1 MASKFRIAALLTVCA
16 LSASGW
22 GAGAAHAQ
30 DSQTAPAQSATADA
44 STAGKPAIPPYHTS
58 VAHVVLPAT
67 LDPAQ
72 FQEEESRNIYALA
85 AKIKKI
91 LYQEPCYCGCDKE
104 VGHKSLL
111 DCYTDRHGSFCD
123 VCKKEAVYS
132 YNQTRKGQTP
142 AQIRK
147 EIINGDWASTD
158 LSPYDKPATAK

>member
-1 MASKFRIAALLTVCA
+1 MGSKFRMAALGIACILG
-16 LSASGW
+16 ASVW
-22 GAGAAHAQ
+22 GAVVARAQNSQAA
-30 DSQTAPAQSATADA
+30 STDA
-44 STAGKPAIPPYHTS
+44 ATAGKPAVPPYHAS
-58 VAHVVLPAT
+58 AQHVVLPAT

-85 AKIKKI
+85 AKIKRV

-147 EIINGDWASTD
+147 EIIDGDWASTD
-158 LSPYDKPATAK
+158 LSSYDKPAAAK

>member
-1 MASKFRIAALLTVCA
+1 MASKFRMAALVITCVLG
-16 LSASGW
+16 ASGW
-22 GAGAAHAQ
+22 GAGVAQ
-30 DSQTAPAQSATADA
+30 AQNSQASSADTA
-44 STAGKPAIPPYHTS
+44 TAGKPAVPPFHAS
-58 VAHVVLPAT
+58 AAHVVLPST
-67 LDPAQ
+67 LDPQQ

-85 AKIKKI
+85 AKIKKV

-123 VCKKEAVYS
+123 VCKKEAVFS

-147 EIINGDWASTD
+147 EIINGDWASTN
-158 LSPYDKPATAK
+158 LSAYDKPAAAR

>member
-1 MASKFRIAALLTVCA
+1 MASNFRMTALGIACVLG
-16 LSASGW
+16 ASLCGS
-22 GAGAAHAQ
+22 GVARAQ
-30 DSQTAPAQSATADA
+30 NSQATSTDTA
-44 STAGKPAIPPYHTS
+44 TAGKPAVPPYHAS
-58 VAHVVLPAT
+58 AAHVTLPGT

-85 AKIKKI
+85 AKIKKV

-123 VCKKEAVYS
+123 VCKKEAVFS

-147 EIINGDWASTD
+147 EIINGDWSATD
-158 LSPYDKPATAK
+158 LSSYARPAAAK

>member
-1 MASKFRIAALLTVCA
+1 MTALGIACVLGASLC
-16 LSASGW
+16 
-22 GAGAAHAQ
+22 GAGVAQAQNSQAA
-30 DSQTAPAQSATADA
+30 SAQSATADA
-44 STAGKPAIPPYHTS
+44 FTSGKPAVPPYHAS
-58 VAHVVLPAT
+58 AAHAVLPAT
-67 LDPAQ
+67 LDPQQ

-111 DCYTDRHGSFCD
+111 DCYTDRHGSFCA

-147 EIINGDWASTD
+147 EIIDGDWASTD
-158 LSPYDKPATAK
+158 LSAYDKPAEAK